1 MSIIKKLASVTALS
15 LAVAACQTTGST
27 KLPNGKVVQ
36 TNYGYPDITYTQKN
50 TDRIYSVINYVF
62 VPPKPNG
69 AGVAVLG
76 PCPGIQTFNEGDIRE
91 LAQLF
96 IDKGYTVAIPNYNT
110 APRPNKR
117 PFNCGGNKNLTDM
130 RLVKDVYD
138 ATAALARAGVDP
150 NRIFTVGQS
159 LGAQIGADAIK
170 SSNVE
175 LATRKGWGPVPRAVI
190 GLYGGCAYPRR
201 TYLDT
206 SVVRPVLW
214 IAGEKDPFSYTEYG
228 CKSWTISSVMKKQP
242 DSKFIVYKDAT
253 HCFDCKQLDG
263 FVNKREKQTYR
274 YNETATKQSRDEI
287 FKFMENF
294 K

>member
-15 LAVAACQTTGST
+15 LAVAACQTTGPT
-27 KLPNGKVVQ
+27 TLPNGKVVQ
-36 TNYGYPDITYTQKN
+36 TNYGYPDIEYYQEN
-50 TDRIYSVINYVF
+50 TDRIVNVVNGVF
-62 VPPKPNG
+62 VPRKPNG

-76 PCPGIQTFNEGDIRE
+76 PCPGIQFFNEEDIRE

-96 IDKGYTVAIPNYNT
+96 LDNGYTVAVPNYNT
-110 APRPNKR
+110 MPRPTKR
-117 PFNCGGNKNLTDM
+117 PYNCGKDRNLRDM

-159 LGAQIGADAIK
+159 LGAQIGADAI
-170 SSNVE
+170 SPNNAR
-175 LATRKGWGPVPRAVI
+175 LANKYNWGPVPRAVV
-190 GLYGGCAYPRR
+190 GLYGGCRYPSK
-201 TYLDT
+201 TYLDGN
-206 SVVRPVLW
+206 VVRPVLW

-287 FKFMENF
+287 FKFMEKF

>member
-1 MSIIKKLASVTALS
+1 MRILKLLTVTTTLCVVAWLTSGQSLNASEKNKKH
-15 LAVAACQTTGST
+15 
-27 KLPNGKVVQ
+27 
-36 TNYGYPDITYTQKN
+36 YGYPDITYTQKN

-228 CKSWTISSVMKKQP
+228 CKSWTILSVMKKQP

-287 FKFMENF
+287 FKFMEKF

>member
-1 MSIIKKLASVTALS
+1 MRILKLLTVTTTLCVVAWLTSGQSLNASEKNKKH
-15 LAVAACQTTGST
+15 
-27 KLPNGKVVQ
+27 
-36 TNYGYPDITYTQKN
+36 YGYPDITYTQKN

-159 LGAQIGADAIK
+159 LGAQVGADAIK

-190 GLYGGCAYPRR
+190 GLYGGCAYPSR

-287 FKFMENF
+287 FKFMEKF

>member
-27 KLPNGKVVQ
+27 TLPNGKAVQ
-36 TNYGYPDITYTQKN
+36 TNYGYPDIEYYQKN
-50 TDRIYSVINYVF
+50 TDRIVNVVNGVF

-69 AGVAVLG
+69 AGVIVLG
-76 PCPGIQTFNEGDIRE
+76 PCPGIQFFNEEDIRE

-96 IDKGYTVAIPNYNT
+96 LDNGYTVAVPNYNT
-110 APRPNKR
+110 MPRPTKR
-117 PFNCGGNKNLTDM
+117 PYNCGKDRNLTDM

-138 ATAALARAGVDP
+138 ATAALSRAGVHP

-159 LGAQIGADAIK
+159 LGAQIGADAI
-170 SSNVE
+170 SPNNAR
-175 LATRKGWGPVPRAVI
+175 LAKKYNWGPVPRAVV
-190 GLYGGCAYPRR
+190 GLYGGCRYPSK
-201 TYLDT
+201 TYLDGD
-206 SVVRPVLW
+206 VVRPVLW

-253 HCFDCKQLDG
+253 HCFDCKQLNG

-287 FKFMENF
+287 FKFMEKF

>member
-1 MSIIKKLASVTALS
+1 MRILKLLTVTTTLCVVAWLTSGQSLNASEKNKKH
-15 LAVAACQTTGST
+15 
-27 KLPNGKVVQ
+27 
-36 TNYGYPDITYTQKN
+36 YGYPDITYTQKN

-287 FKFMENF
+287 FKFMEKF

>member
-1 MSIIKKLASVTALS
+1 MRILKLLTVTTTLCVVAWLTSGQSLNASEKNKKH
-15 LAVAACQTTGST
+15 
-27 KLPNGKVVQ
+27 
-36 TNYGYPDITYTQKN
+36 YGYPDITYTQKN

-96 IDKGYTVAIPNYNT
+96 IDKGYSVAIPNYNT

-287 FKFMENF
+287 FKFMEKF